1 MAGGIVSEGPAVTEY
16 AVMFVAFAVLSALG
30 FGFIVSMILAG
41 VAAWYVRSRIDPR
54 GTGHRIG

>member
-1 MAGGIVSEGPAVTEY
+1 MAGGIVSEEPAVVEY

-54 GTGHRIG
+54 ATGPRIG